1 MADGLTWTP
10 GTGATIATDDAGA
23 AGHVQLVKLAVSAD
37 GSATPIAG
45 DADGVLVNLG
55 ANNDVTVTAITPGT
69 SATNLGK
76 AEDAVHASGDV
87 GVMALAVRADT
98 PAATGANGD
107 YVALIVDSSGRLHV
121 APVIAGGPVAQ
132 DAAVS
137 GNPVLVGV
145 RASTATPTAMSADG
159 DAVHLWADRRG
170 ALHTV
175 PGAAGTA
182 TLSNVSASASSVQLL
197 AANTSRKG
205 LIVMNDSTADM
216 LVKFGTTASSTSFTY
231 RVPAGGT
238 LELAAPIYTG
248 RIDAI
253 WTAANGAARCTEL
266 T

>member
-37 GSATPIAG
+37 GSATPIPATASG
-45 DADGVLVNLG
+45 LAVNTG
-55 ANNDVTVTAITPGT
+55 
-69 SATNLGK
+69 LGK
-76 AEDAVHASGDV
+76 AEDAVHSPGDV

-98 PAATGANGD
+98 AAATGANGD

-145 RASTATPTAMSADG
+145 RASTAAPTAMSADG

-182 TLSNVSASASSVQLL
+182 TLTNVNDTASSVQLL

-205 LIVMNDSTADM
+205 AIIHNDSTSDL
-216 LVKFGTTASSTSFTY
+216 LVKFGTTASATSFTY
-231 RVPAGGT
+231 RVAAGGT
-238 LELAAPIYTG
+238 LELPQPIYTG
-248 RIDAI
+248 RIDGI
-253 WTAANGAARCTEL
+253 WTADASGAARITEM

>member
-1 MADGLTWTP
+1 MADGLSWTP
-10 GTGATIATDDAGA
+10 GSGATVATDDAGA
-23 AGHVQLVKLAVSAD
+23 AGHVQVVKLAVSAD
-37 GSATPIAG
+37 GSATPIPA
-45 DADGVLVNLG
+45 
-55 ANNDVTVTAITPGT
+55 TASGLAVDTG
-69 SATNLGK
+69 LGK
-76 AEDAVHASGDV
+76 AEDAVHSSGDV

-98 PAATGANGD
+98 AAATGANGD

-145 RASTATPTAMSADG
+145 RASTAAPTAMSTDG
-159 DAVHLWADRRG
+159 DAVHVWADRRG

-182 TLSNVSASASSVQLL
+182 TLSNVSGSASSVQLL

-216 LVKFGTTASSTSFTY
+216 LLKFGTTASSTSFTY

-238 LELAAPIYTG
+238 LELASPIYTG

-253 WTAANGAARCTEL
+253 WTAASGAARCTEL